1 MSPLYC
7 DEFVQIIF
15 KIKLKRSDLKLLS
28 HHGPR
33 VEAPG
38 GGKMSPHM
46 YPFASKG
53 GRQPG

>member
-1 MSPLYC
+1 MFPLYC

-15 KIKLKRSDLKLLS
+15 LIKLKRSDLKLLS

-38 GGKMSPHM
+38 GGKMSPHV
-46 YPFASKG
+46 YPSASKG
-53 GRQPG
+53 EHQSG